1 MPLKM
6 ECGESD
12 SIALSDLVEFLWEN
26 KIQPGDTDSL
36 ASAGPMLKR
45 LSNNRE
51 FLAEIVCK
59 ELSDYRN
66 LQCSNSYSAQVFMIY
81 PPQRKGQPFFLR
93 ACFWPAHADQV
104 VKTSGTDPF
113 FYHKPHDHNFNFLTV
128 GYHGPGYSSDYY
140 EYDYEQCDGVPG
152 ENVALRFMGRSSL
165 EEGKVLL
172 YRAFLDVHDQLP
184 ADSFSVS
191 LNIMENS
198 LRASVM
204 DQYAF
209 DVNKGVISGLLNRS
223 SAVSLFNAAAA
234 LGDGQHRE
242 VLEAISLKHDLDRV
256 RLAAFDALARSAE
269 GTNEALDVW
278 SGIRDSDSAFLRG
291 WRAIRTAE
299 IEALARAST
308 KGDGLA

>member
-1 MPLKM
+1 MKM

-81 PPQRKGQPFFLR
+81 PPQCKGQPFFLR
-93 ACFWPAHADQV
+93 ACFWPAHADQF

-128 GYHGPGYSSDYY
+128 GYHGPGYASDYY

-242 VLEAISLKHDLDRV
+242 VLEAISQKHDLDRV

-269 GTNEALDVW
+269 GTDEALEVW

>member
-1 MPLKM
+1 MPLNM
-6 ECGESD
+6 EREESG
-12 SIALSDLVEFLWEN
+12 SIVLDDLVEFLWEN
-26 KIQPGDTDSL
+26 KIQPSDTESL
-36 ASAGPMLKR
+36 ASAVPMLKR

-51 FLAEIVCK
+51 FLAEMVCR
-59 ELSDYRN
+59 ELSDYRS
-66 LQCSNSYSAQVFMIY
+66 LQSSNSYSAQVFMIY

-128 GYHGPGYSSDYY
+128 GYHGPGYASDYY
-140 EYDYEQCDGVPG
+140 EYDYEGCDGVPG
-152 ENVALRFMGRSSL
+152 ESVALRFMERSSL
-165 EEGKVLL
+165 EKGKVLL
-172 YRAFLDVHDQLP
+172 YRAFVDVRDQLP

-198 LRASVM
+198 IRASVM
-204 DQYAF
+204 DQYTF

-234 LGDGQHRE
+234 LGGGQHRE
-242 VLEAISLKHDLDRV
+242 VLEAISVKHDIDRV

-269 GTNEALDVW
+269 GTNEALEVW

-299 IEALARAST
+299 IEALARASI
-308 KGDGLA
+308 KGDRFA